1 MIYENDMMKGEY
13 NETIACERSPLI
25 VRPPFEYVVHL
36 LDRLGHFIINE
47 DRVESERRAYIQ

>member
-1 MIYENDMMKGEY
+1 MMKGEY